1 MKSSINLKITNNV
14 NAELPISILGVVP
27 NPNELNNINTVY
39 EFDMS
44 GETLTALSW
53 FFVYQDSMFPA
64 ISIEHFFNGITPTF
78 QGYVDAL
85 NSLNVGF
92 FTYNGNI
99 IYMFSNN
106 YIGDLIRII

>member
-44 GETLTALSW
+44 GETLTDFNWIFGYYSVTAPL
-53 FFVYQDSMFPA
+53 
-64 ISIEHFFNGITPTF
+64 ILIEYFFNGITPTF

-85 NSLNVGF
+85 NTLGVGYF
-92 FTYNGNI
+92 AYTGTT
-99 IYMFSNN
+99 IYMFSAD
-106 YIGDLIRII
+106 YIGGYIKI